1 MNNYLDYFTNYV
13 QKNYDMSNP
22 LINKKYY
29 HSLRVAKLMILLAK
43 KLNLSE
49 EDTLLAFKIG
59 LCHDLGRFR
68 EVVRS
73 GEFNNQ
79 TFDHG
84 AYSNKILYNDE
95 FIKYMDIKDHL
106 LFRKAIY
113 CHNKID
119 LTNNLTEREKL
130 FANMVRDMDKID
142 ILGLRAEGRVLN
154 FNNDATPAILDNYM
168 NNEKIYLGDIHCQ
181 TDSAIL
187 YLSFI
192 KDLVFDASYDI
203 AVENGY
209 LDSLLSIINIS
220 DDKKELFDSIMK
232 KLYERRNGYVR

>member
-1 MNNYLDYFTNYV
+1 MNKYLEYFTNYV
-13 QKNYDMSNP
+13 QKNYDMNNP
-22 LINKKYY
+22 LISKKYY

-43 KLNLSE
+43 KLNLSN
-49 EDTLLAFKIG
+49 EDILLAFKIG
-59 LCHDLGRFR
+59 LCHDLGRFK
-68 EVVRS
+68 EVIRN
-73 GEFNNQ
+73 GQFNNQ

-95 FIKYMDIKDHL
+95 FIKYMDIKEHL

-119 LTNNLTEREKL
+119 LNDNLTKREEL
-130 FANMVRDMDKID
+130 FANMLRDMDKID
-142 ILGLRAEGRVLN
+142 ILGLRATGGTLN
-154 FNNDATPAILDNYM
+154 FNNEATLVIFNNYM
-168 NNEKIYLGDIHCQ
+168 NNQKIDLNDINNQ

-192 KDLVFDASYDI
+192 KDLIFNASYDM

-209 LDSLLSIINIS
+209 LDNLLSIINVS
-220 DDKKELFDSIMK
+220 NDKKELFDTIVK
-232 KLYERRNGYVR
+232 KLYERGNKYVR